1 MSEFKDL
8 NLDRETL
15 EAQVTNFLQDN
26 GLALAGNPTER
37 NNGQIKR
44 YQFGRPG
51 SEFATVDL
59 HLNKSGTTTI
69 QWRIGKNQELGEQ
82 LAEYLKA
89 TIDPAELETV
99 NYSLAG
105 ITAEAIDSIL
115 DLMTGSEE
123 FAVEVLEDSRVRK
136 QVALRSAANQDR
148 LVVTHFP
155 RTLRLQIQGRPLT
168 CYRRLVFLLTDLLDL
183 KGLEKVLYRKEESS
197 AEIVRKEMAEDYLKS
212 QISGFGDLPEVIRK
226 LLLSSCCIKLAAPQ
240 LPDYCLLL
248 YPELRAIEGAL
259 KDKMRTRNMNVS
271 ESENGFGDFFDCDRG
286 TCGLR
291 DEYVQ
296 LVNAPALVEALN
308 DAYSFYRKH
317 RHSLF
322 HMQDFAGASRMID
335 TLEKAIAL
343 SKDAYRLLEAL
354 YR

>member
-8 NLDRETL
+8 NLDREML
-15 EAQVTNFLQDN
+15 DAHVTRFVADN
-26 GLALAGNPTER
+26 GMTLDGEPAER
-37 NNGQIKR
+37 NNGQVKR
-44 YQFGRPG
+44 YQFGTPG

-59 HLNKSGTTTI
+59 HLNKTGTTTI
-69 QWRIGKNQELGEQ
+69 QWQIGKNRELGEQ
-82 LAEYLKA
+82 LAKHLKA
-89 TIDPAELETV
+89 TIDPAELENV

-105 ITAEAIDSIL
+105 ITTEAIDSIL
-115 DLMTGSEE
+115 ELISDSDE
-123 FAVEVLEDSRVRK
+123 FDVEVRMDTPTRK
-136 QVALRSAANQDR
+136 QVELRSVANHDR

-155 RTLRLQIQGRPLT
+155 TTRRLQIQGRPLT
-168 CYRRLVFLLTDLLDL
+168 CYRHLVFLLTDLLDL
-183 KGLEKVLYRKEESS
+183 KGLEKVLYKKEDSS

-212 QISGFGDLPEVIRK
+212 QIESFERFPEVIRK

-259 KDKMRTRNMNVS
+259 KDRMRTHGMNVS
-271 ESENGFGDFFDCDRG
+271 ESENGFGDFFECDRG
-286 TCGLR
+286 TCTLR

-296 LVNAPALVEALN
+296 SVNANELVVALN
-308 DAYSFYRKH
+308 EAYSFYRKH

-335 TLEKAIAL
+335 TLGKAMAL
-343 SKDAYRLLEAL
+343 SKDAYHLLEAL